1 MKNDED
7 VTWARVEFG
16 LNFQLVNPLVL
27 RAKNAQNGQNRTGR
41 NPGLRVYSKFQFKS
55 VFSVQGVRG
64 LSGNPTMMIGGGHL
78 VSVEQSGDNEA
89 ELKVSDSM
97 YLSTN

>member
-64 LSGNPTMMIGGGHL
+64 LSGNPTMMIGGGTSFPLRVPLL
-78 VSVEQSGDNEA
+78 VAGSRFGD
-89 ELKVSDSM
+89 S
-97 YLSTN
+97 Y